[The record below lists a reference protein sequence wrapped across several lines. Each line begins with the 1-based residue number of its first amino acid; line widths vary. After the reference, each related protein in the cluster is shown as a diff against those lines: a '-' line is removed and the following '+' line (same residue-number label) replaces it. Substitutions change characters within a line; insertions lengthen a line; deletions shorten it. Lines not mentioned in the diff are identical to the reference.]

1 MRIDRKS
8 LRTGIPLIDRQHEEY
23 FELLERLLKLS
34 EGDNVDRSG
43 VEAETAN
50 LLKYAIEH
58 FDAEESLMYSARYP
72 NYKQHLA
79 KHNVFRDE
87 VDGWTSEL
95 SDDLSMDVYTIRL
108 TKWLLEWFCDQIQT
122 DDMKLAAFLK
132 KRTNAKIS

>member
-58 FDAEESLMYSARYP
+58 FDAEESLMYSAHYP
-72 NYKQHLA
+72 HYKQHLA
-79 KHNVFRDE
+79 KHNRFRDE
-87 VDGWTSEL
+87 VDGWTLEL
-95 SDDLSMDVYTIRL
+95 SDDLSTDDCISRL
-108 TKWLLEWFCDQIQT
+108 SKWLLEWFCDQIKT